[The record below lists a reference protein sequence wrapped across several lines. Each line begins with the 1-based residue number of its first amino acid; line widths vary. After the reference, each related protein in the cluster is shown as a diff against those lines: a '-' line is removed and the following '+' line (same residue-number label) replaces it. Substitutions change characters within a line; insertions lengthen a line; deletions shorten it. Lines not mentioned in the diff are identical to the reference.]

1 MFVCFFFI
9 DLHGPWAGRMI
20 GGGPELKLRGGQA
33 LFSFFFGKIPK
44 RYLALNGYNQ
54 VLGVANWSCC
64 RPNISTRGQG
74 KKERMRWEI
83 MLPCNF
89 QDKFSQNY
97 TSGIISKKKALEM
110 AEIRQTRQ
118 IKSFAPLLFHES
130 NFPKYLNISA
140 LSRYTLKT
148 MFPKRRPR
156 I

>member
-1 MFVCFFFI
+1 MFVCSFFI

-64 RPNISTRGQG
+64 RPNICTRGQG

-97 TSGIISKKKALEM
+97 TIGIISKKKHLKW
-110 AEIRQTRQ
+110 Q
-118 IKSFAPLLFHES
+118 KSGRLDKLNPLPLYS
-130 NFPKYLNISA
+130 SMRATFPS
-140 LSRYTLKT
+140 T
-148 MFPKRRPR
+148 
-156 I
+156 